1 MAEGAVY
8 VYGVLPASERAASD
22 VVGVGG
28 SKVRR
33 VEEASLA
40 AVISDLPGDSL
51 NAPREVR
58 NHWRVLEGIGED
70 ATVLPARFGTVMESE
85 RAVRQRLLGAIG
97 ERLKHLLDDLAG
109 RTQLNVTGRYEE
121 ERLLRA
127 VVNRSPQ
134 VAALRERVRRVPGDA
149 AYYDRIQLGELVA
162 AEIARHREE
171 DSAAAL
177 ERLGRFAVSSRVEEP
192 RTADTAF
199 NLSFLVERPRVEE
212 FSRAVAVLA
221 DEVGERMR
229 IRYVGPLPP
238 YSFADADLTDR
249 SEAWA

>member
-70 ATVLPARFGTVMESE
+70 ATVLPARFGTVKSYGDVFLMMWTVSC
-85 RAVRQRLLGAIG
+85 GA
-97 ERLKHLLDDLAG
+97 
-109 RTQLNVTGRYEE
+109 
-121 ERLLRA
+121 
-127 VVNRSPQ
+127 NRWIS
-134 VAALRERVRRVPGDA
+134 
-149 AYYDRIQLGELVA
+149 
-162 AEIARHREE
+162 ARHCR
-171 DSAAAL
+171 
-177 ERLGRFAVSSRVEEP
+177 
-192 RTADTAF
+192 
-199 NLSFLVERPRVEE
+199 
-212 FSRAVAVLA
+212 
-221 DEVGERMR
+221 
-229 IRYVGPLPP
+229 
-238 YSFADADLTDR
+238 
-249 SEAWA
+249 